1 MTFNVNG
8 LSSPVKICR
17 MTDWARKLDRPICC
31 LQGTHFRCKGM
42 HKLKVEG
49 QKDIIR
55 KYKPKDSWDSYTIIR
70 QNNSKTKTLIRDK
83 ESNNIMK
90 NGSILQE
97 DVMFVNIYASNLGA
111 PKYIKQ
117 ILTDVV
123 AQMVKNLPKMQGTW
137 IQFLDQEDTL
147 EKGRTTH
154 SSIIAR
160 GIPWTEEYGGLTVH
174 GIAES
179 NTTE

>member
-1 MTFNVNG
+1 
-8 LSSPVKICR
+8 

-55 KYKPKDSWDSYTIIR
+55 KYKPKDSWGSYTIIR

-97 DVMFVNIYASNLGA
+97 DVMFVNIYTANRGASN
-111 PKYIKQ
+111 
-117 ILTDVV
+117 
-123 AQMVKNLPKMQGTW
+123 
-137 IQFLDQEDTL
+137 
-147 EKGRTTH
+147 
-154 SSIIAR
+154 
-160 GIPWTEEYGGLTVH
+160 
-174 GIAES
+174 
-179 NTTE
+179 